1 MNDIIGNLKLKKVRR
16 ASLTKI
22 LQELS
27 PPPPGQLVLNDAE
40 NDQGKSPHGSKKFDI
55 SCS

>member
-22 LQELS
+22 FQEL
-27 PPPPGQLVLNDAE
+27 PPPPGQLVLNEAE